1 MVRKKAN
8 PMKRE
13 TTSIRID
20 QELWHKAKMKA
31 LENRMSI
38 GEFIE
43 NLIRKELNEKGR
55 T

>member
-1 MVRKKAN
+1 MPKKETN
-8 PMKRE
+8 SVKRE

-20 QELWHKAKMKA
+20 PETWHKAKMKA

-43 NLIRKELNEKGR
+43 KLIEKELKK
-55 T
+55 